1 MAFRPYSGPST
12 DHHVPRLECPT
23 CRSCEPKRDKKL
35 AHDPLRLAR
44 YYQSLIDT
52 GKYESR
58 AALARFLG
66 VSRARVTQ
74 VLNRL
79 KVNAI
84 CRKTHSTRMP

>member
-1 MAFRPYSGPST
+1 MFHAWNAPPAVRANQNGT
-12 DHHVPRLECPT
+12 
-23 CRSCEPKRDKKL
+23 KKP
-35 AHDPLRLAR
+35 AHDPLRIAR
-44 YYQSLIDT
+44 YYQSHIDT